1 MHRLSA
7 AAALALAC
15 SPSALLAAP
24 TEIAAQLTAV
34 TLFPWGAQVTRT
46 LTLPEGVSG
55 EVLVPN
61 LPDGTD
67 ASSLRVAGEGV
78 AVGAVTLMADRQPA
92 AEEIISPAI
101 AAARAELERLEA
113 EMALKQDALAALG
126 AKASA
131 AEAKAAFLRGL
142 DTSNTPVDQVATL
155 AATVA
160 EGVLA
165 AEQERI
171 NALAAQ
177 RVADLALKP
186 ERGALER
193 ARAALAALENPAQE
207 SDSLLLTVS
216 GAGTVTITTFVADA
230 GWAPS
235 YDLRLDSAAGTLAFD
250 RFVSVRQASGEDWRG
265 VALTLSTARPS
276 ERSDPSEMWPD
287 YRRIGPP
294 EEMMPV
300 PKSAARMA
308 DDGAFLTMAE
318 PAAAPVAESM
328 AMEMQ
333 GETVTYTY
341 PTPVDIRD
349 GVENLR
355 LKLDRIERP
364 VSVLAEA
371 VPMHDETAFRVVEGV
386 NEGTEA
392 LLPGEAV
399 LWLDGAVVG
408 TAQLPLVAAGDKL
421 RFGFGAVDGLR
432 LKRIIPSANEGG
444 RGLISK
450 SNERT
455 EQVEISVEN
464 LTGRDWPLRV
474 IDRVPYADQEALQ
487 ITHKATP
494 PETKADYDDKRG
506 VLAWEFTLGAGAKQ
520 VIALETTM
528 RWPSGQVLR

>member
-46 LTLPEGVSG
+46 VTLPEGVSG

-92 AEEIISPAI
+92 AEEVISPAI

-126 AKASA
+126 AKAGA

-142 DTSNTPVDQVATL
+142 DTANTPVDQVATL

-171 NALAAQ
+171 NALAEL

-186 ERGALER
+186 EREALER
-193 ARAALAALENPAQE
+193 ARAALAALENPAKD
-207 SDSLLLTVS
+207 SDSLLLSVS
-216 GAGTVTITTFVADA
+216 GAGTVTITTFVGDA
-230 GWAPS
+230 GWVPS
-235 YDLRLDSAAGTLAFD
+235 YDIRLDSAAGTLAFD

-276 ERSDPSEMWPD
+276 ERTEPSEIWPD
-287 YRRIGPP
+287 YRAIYPREDMDEGEVGGYTAPTM
-294 EEMMPV
+294 EY
-300 PKSAARMA
+300 ARDA
-308 DDGAFLTMAE
+308 K
-318 PAAAPVAESM
+318 AAPIVAAGMQM
-328 AMEMQ
+328 AMQ

-341 PTPVDIRD
+341 PASVDIRD
-349 GVENLR
+349 GVEDLR
-355 LKLDRIERP
+355 LKLDQLSRD
-364 VSVLAEA
+364 VTVLAEA
-371 VPMHDETAFRVVEGV
+371 VPMEDETAYRVAEGR
-386 NEGTEA
+386 NTGDEP
-392 LLPGEAV
+392 LLPGAAV

-408 TAQLPLVAAGDKL
+408 TAELPLVAAGDKL
-421 RFGFGAVDGLR
+421 RLGFGAVDGLR

-455 EQVEISVEN
+455 EQVELSVEN

-474 IDRVPYADQEALQ
+474 IDRVPYADQEDLQ

-506 VLAWEFTLGAGAKQ
+506 VLAWEFTLPAGAKQ

-528 RWPSGQVLR
+528 RWPAGQVLQ